1 MTNFQEF
8 FHDVLP
14 SSNSDSNVMM
24 LPNNDSLVCS
34 NENFIATNSMD
45 FDTMS
50 NVINSM
56 NKDDMVSANIHN
68 AKTENSLVSIGINDE
83 VLWSLKKENATTTA
97 RAILRYLYP
106 NPERN
111 FKLSDMNKM
120 IVNSIIS
127 KLVFYIYLYF

>member
-1 MTNFQEF
+1 
-8 FHDVLP
+8 VLP